1 MESYDLTPAKGR
13 APGFGFICKAL
24 LGRVGRRQARSV
36 AVSYLLDAA
45 ELPGMDWT
53 NSREANFRS
62 VRMPFRRSPNLKSVS
77 ASRNYRQGP
86 RYLYIEIAVTE
97 NTSDADRLIE
107 LSRSRFYRK
116 PGVTIVAER
125 EMTGY
130 DLPAVTNSQLFERET
145 VRGSVRA
152 VHRHITGRVG
162 DVVLAVYPGPSGGG
176 WDWGEA
182 VGIAT
187 AQAEKINMLRSP
199 NA

>member
-1 MESYDLTPAKGR
+1 
-13 APGFGFICKAL
+13 
-24 LGRVGRRQARSV
+24 
-36 AVSYLLDAA
+36 
-45 ELPGMDWT
+45 
-53 NSREANFRS
+53 
-62 VRMPFRRSPNLKSVS
+62 MPFRRSPNLKSVS

-97 NTSDADRLIE
+97 STSDADRLIE

-162 DVVLAVYPGPSGGG
+162 EVVLAVYPGPSGGG
-176 WDWGEA
+176 WDWGET
-182 VGIAT
+182 VGFAT
-187 AQAEKINMLRSP
+187 AQAEKINMLRSL